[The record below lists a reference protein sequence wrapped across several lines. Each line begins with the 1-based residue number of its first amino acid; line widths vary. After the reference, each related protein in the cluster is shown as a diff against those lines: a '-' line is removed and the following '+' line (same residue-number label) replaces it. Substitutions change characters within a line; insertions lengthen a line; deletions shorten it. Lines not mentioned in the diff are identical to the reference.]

1 MQHLP
6 KILAP
11 RRSQRTRRPE
21 KALNVEKN
29 FFLRALR
36 VLRVDIHSSLV
47 AALPRWVA
55 VVNIP
60 TQ

>member
-1 MQHLP
+1 
-6 KILAP
+6 
-11 RRSQRTRRPE
+11 
-21 KALNVEKN
+21 LNVEKN

-36 VLRVDIHSSLV
+36 VLRGDIHSSLV